1 MFGRPFIALCSF
13 NAVAKPQNTWT
24 NCYSLDIPKR
34 SIVIK
39 NRRQGKVE
47 GQITDMRALIW
58 KKIII
63 KLSEI
68 TKKYDLTTI
77 QA

>member
-1 MFGRPFIALCSF
+1 ML
-13 NAVAKPQNTWT
+13 
-24 NCYSLDIPKR
+24 SLNHR
-34 SIVIK
+34 TRARIVIDL
-39 NRRQGKVE
+39 NLRGAYSYQESYRQGKAE

-68 TKKYDLTTI
+68 TKKYNLTRI
-77 QA
+77 QV

>member
-1 MFGRPFIALCSF
+1 ML
-13 NAVAKPQNTWT
+13 
-24 NCYSLDIPKR
+24 SLNHRTRGPIVIDLIFKR
-34 SIVIK
+34 SILIK

-47 GQITDMRALIW
+47 GQIIAMRALIW

-68 TKKYDLTTI
+68 TKKYNLTRI

>member
-1 MFGRPFIALCSF
+1 MLWLNHRTRGPVVIDLIF
-13 NAVAKPQNTWT
+13 
-24 NCYSLDIPKR
+24 KR
-34 SIVIK
+34 SILIK

-63 KLSEI
+63 KLSET
-68 TKKYDLTTI
+68 TKKYNLTRI

>member
-1 MFGRPFIALCSF
+1 M
-13 NAVAKPQNTWT
+13 N
-24 NCYSLDIPKR
+24 
-34 SIVIK
+34 IVIK
-39 NRRQGKVE
+39 NRKQGKVE

-68 TKKYDLTTI
+68 TIKEI
-77 QA
+77 